1 MLEGK
6 GWKRRHGSSSRG
18 QLTPEKRPF
27 LSSYVLMSVR
37 RSKFEYILT
46 LGWKYREGLLDS
58 AWSRLD
64 KIYRCCH
71 RILGSVLNPESDSPG
86 IFLWG
91 PWNKN
96 NMSWW
101 EAAVNFSFMLISKE
115 GKRGGIQ
122 SVEMNY
128 HSTHSACRPIL
139 TAFNRNLCICRSFN
153 TFSWKSGKFRFDL
166 GRLFLHRGP
175 VSFLSLPD
183 HTSQSP
189 TLSPSPTAHLL
200 CFSTAQS
207 QGLQKKGLKNW
218 GFRFKLSTPLTNSNT
233 EFLAKLTES
242 QVGLMLILHLSY
254 LT

>member
-6 GWKRRHGSSSRG
+6 GWKRRHGSSRG

-122 SVEMNY
+122 SAKRRNELSL
-128 HSTHSACRPIL
+128 HSLGVQTHSNCLQPQSLYLPLVQHFQLEIRKIQ
-139 TAFNRNLCICRSFN
+139 I
-153 TFSWKSGKFRFDL
+153 WSG
-166 GRLFLHRGP
+166 GWLFLHRGP

-183 HTSQSP
+183 HTSPSP

-207 QGLQKKGLKNW
+207 QGLQKKGLTKW
-218 GFRFKLSTPLTNSNT
+218 RF
-233 EFLAKLTES
+233 
-242 QVGLMLILHLSY
+242 LI
-254 LT
+254 

>member
-115 GKRGGIQ
+115 GKRGGMQ
-122 SVEMNY
+122 SANELSL
-128 HSTHSACRPIL
+128 HSLGVQTHSNCLQPQSLYLPLVQHFQLEIRKIQ
-139 TAFNRNLCICRSFN
+139 I
-153 TFSWKSGKFRFDL
+153 WSG
-166 GRLFLHRGP
+166 GGSSYI
-175 VSFLSLPD
+175 VALSLSSLFQIILLRLQPY
-183 HTSQSP
+183 HRLPQLICFAFQL
-189 TLSPSPTAHLL
+189 LSLKAYR
-200 CFSTAQS
+200 
-207 QGLQKKGLKNW
+207 KK
-218 GFRFKLSTPLTNSNT
+218 
-233 EFLAKLTES
+233 
-242 QVGLMLILHLSY
+242 V
-254 LT
+254 

>member
-122 SVEMNY
+122 SANELSL
-128 HSTHSACRPIL
+128 HSLGVQTHSNCLQPQSLYLPLVQHFQLEIRKIQIWSGAALLTSWPCLFPLSSRSYFSVSNLITVSHSSFALLFNCSVSRP
-139 TAFNRNLCICRSFN
+139 TE
-153 TFSWKSGKFRFDL
+153 K
-166 GRLFLHRGP
+166 
-175 VSFLSLPD
+175 
-183 HTSQSP
+183 
-189 TLSPSPTAHLL
+189 
-200 CFSTAQS
+200 
-207 QGLQKKGLKNW
+207 
-218 GFRFKLSTPLTNSNT
+218 RFKKWR
-233 EFLAKLTES
+233 FL
-242 QVGLMLILHLSY
+242 I
-254 LT
+254 